1 MSLSG
6 IASSALSALKANAT
20 VLDVI
25 SDNISNVNTTGYVR
39 RTTTLSTTTANGVV
53 TGVEV
58 TNIKRTVSDYLDQET
73 LTALGTSSQYDT
85 ENGIY
90 DQINA
95 LLGDVGDGTSVT
107 SRISNVTTA
116 LAQLSQSATTSSAS
130 STISALKTLASTI
143 SNLSASLTSLQNSV
157 DDQVTSN
164 VDSVNSYIK
173 QITDL
178 NTEIQTTNALGD
190 DTSGLCD
197 QRDQALQGLAKL
209 IDIQTSVQSDG
220 TVKVATTDG
229 TLLTGFSAYAKLTYG
244 GAEDGGGYSGI
255 DITYYSSATDSTVGS
270 QVDLGSHIQS
280 GTLKALLTL
289 RDSDIGELQTELG
302 SLAKAVIESYNGVS
316 NNYTATIP
324 QTTLTG
330 TQTGLLSSDSFS
342 LTGTTIVGVTDADG
356 KLLSTIT
363 FDFDNDSYTTSDGAS
378 GVIGSTVQELTETL
392 ESASGGLITA
402 SLDGGVLTLSAADS
416 DNGIVVEDDSDT
428 STGIS
433 HLFGLNDLFSCAIP
447 TATATGVDGGDDAGL
462 TGSDNVIAFSLVD
475 QSGNTVKTY
484 SVAIDSGTSIDS
496 VLDQLGTA
504 TDGAV
509 GFSVN
514 DDGSIDIELS
524 KNYSGCSLFVNADN
538 TERGDTGVS
547 ITGFF
552 GIGTNTTAS
561 YAGTIAVKSGLSE
574 KTLPIAET
582 DLASTD
588 VGDTAVGSGDVSG
601 AVALEGVETAKIAV
615 AAAGGLNAQSTSL
628 SGYSS
633 LVYQDIASRS
643 SDAESNYSTQSDRLT
658 TAQSLQ
664 SSVEGV
670 NLDEELANMVVYQ
683 QAYNASARLVTTL
696 TDLYDT
702 LLSATS
708 S

>member
-1 MSLSG
+1 
-6 IASSALSALKANAT
+6 
-20 VLDVI
+20 
-25 SDNISNVNTTGYVR
+25 
-39 RTTTLSTTTANGVV
+39 
-53 TGVEV
+53 
-58 TNIKRTVSDYLDQET
+58 
-73 LTALGTSSQYDT
+73 
-85 ENGIY
+85 
-90 DQINA
+90 
-95 LLGDVGDGTSVT
+95 
-107 SRISNVTTA
+107 
-116 LAQLSQSATTSSAS
+116 
-130 STISALKTLASTI
+130 
-143 SNLSASLTSLQNSV
+143 
-157 DDQVTSN
+157 
-164 VDSVNSYIK
+164 
-173 QITDL
+173 
-178 NTEIQTTNALGD
+178 
-190 DTSGLCD
+190 
-197 QRDQALQGLAKL
+197 
-209 IDIQTSVQSDG
+209 
-220 TVKVATTDG
+220 
-229 TLLTGFSAYAKLTYG
+229 
-244 GAEDGGGYSGI
+244 
-255 DITYYSSATDSTVGS
+255 
-270 QVDLGSHIQS
+270 
-280 GTLKALLTL
+280 
-289 RDSDIGELQTELG
+289 
-302 SLAKAVIESYNGVS
+302 
-316 NNYTATIP
+316 
-324 QTTLTG
+324 
-330 TQTGLLSSDSFS
+330 
-342 LTGTTIVGVTDADG
+342 
-356 KLLSTIT
+356 
-363 FDFDNDSYTTSDGAS
+363 
-378 GVIGSTVQELTETL
+378 
-392 ESASGGLITA
+392 
-402 SLDGGVLTLSAADS
+402 
-416 DNGIVVEDDSDT
+416 VEDDSDT